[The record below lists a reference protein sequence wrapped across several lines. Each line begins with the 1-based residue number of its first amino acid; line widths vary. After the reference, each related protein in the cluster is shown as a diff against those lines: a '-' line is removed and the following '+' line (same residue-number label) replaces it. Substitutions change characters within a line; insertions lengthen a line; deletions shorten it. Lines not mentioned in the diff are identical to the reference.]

1 MECGKKKSRRI
12 LKFWALDI
20 GCLVPFAE
28 VSNDVGDVKWFRVEL
43 EVPIT
48 YTTGYAEQA
57 DGNESLDFRAR
68 Y

>member
-1 MECGKKKSRRI
+1 M
-12 LKFWALDI
+12 
-20 GCLVPFAE
+20 
-28 VSNDVGDVKWFRVEL
+28 SNDMGDVKWFRVEL